1 MKTFNLNY
9 RGKDHPEHTEK
20 SIMRALPGILATMTP
35 TDKIIIAIEQKVVE
49 TDKSV
54 IVPIVGKV
62 TG

>member
-9 RGKDHPEHTEK
+9 HGNDHPEHTEK
-20 SIMRALPGILATMTP
+20 SIMRALPAILVNMAP
-35 TDKIIIAIEQKVVE
+35 TDKIIITVEQKVVE

-54 IVPIVGKV
+54 VVPIIGKV

>member
-20 SIMRALPGILATMTP
+20 SIMRALHSILATMTP
-35 TDKIIIAIEQKVVE
+35 TDEFKVSLGQKVVE

-54 IVPIVGKV
+54 VVPIIGKV